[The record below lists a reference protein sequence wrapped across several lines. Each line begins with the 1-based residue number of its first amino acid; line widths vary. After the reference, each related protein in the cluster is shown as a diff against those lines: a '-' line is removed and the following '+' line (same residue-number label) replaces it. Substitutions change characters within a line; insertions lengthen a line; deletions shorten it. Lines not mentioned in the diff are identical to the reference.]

1 VTFAARNSADGMAW
15 DLLRLRHV
23 MTWNFKPATPNEEM
37 LLLGIAIILG
47 LFFISA
53 VRILLLLR
61 KVRKMGERAERLE
74 SQILGQQKI
83 ILDIRSDANAWRG
96 EMQRQFDAFRAETSR
111 WRADQELSALE
122 ISA

>member
-1 VTFAARNSADGMAW
+1 MAW
-15 DLLRLRHV
+15 KLLRRSLV
-23 MTWNFKPATPNEEM
+23 MNWNFKPATPNEEM

-47 LFFISA
+47 LLFISA

-61 KVRKMGERAERLE
+61 KVRKMGDRAEKLE
-74 SQILGQQKI
+74 SQILGQQKL

-96 EMQRQFDAFRAETSR
+96 EMQRQFDAFRAESSR
-111 WRADQELSALE
+111 WRAEQEVSSLE

>member
-1 VTFAARNSADGMAW
+1 MAW
-15 DLLRLRHV
+15 DLLRFAHI

-47 LFFISA
+47 LLFISV

-74 SQILGQQKI
+74 TQILGQQKI

-111 WRADQELSALE
+111 WRTDQELSALE